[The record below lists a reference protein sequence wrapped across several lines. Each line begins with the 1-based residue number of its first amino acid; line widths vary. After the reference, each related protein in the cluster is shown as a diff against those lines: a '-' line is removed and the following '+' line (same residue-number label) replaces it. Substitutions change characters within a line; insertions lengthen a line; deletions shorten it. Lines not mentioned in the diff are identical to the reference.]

1 MLLDAVRLQDE
12 AAAGLQQGLATT
24 GAGSQQ
30 VKGVTVKDRLATI
43 NGLTD
48 AVLTTRQGEPL
59 QSISTTND
67 SLVAQGMYVVT
78 TAGRVGDGM
87 GLGSFKGAVIQ
98 GVKAHLV
105 VLEGPKNFLF
115 AEVAEAGK
123 PSVVEAEIRRALSGQ
138 N

>member
-1 MLLDAVRLQDE
+1 
-12 AAAGLQQGLATT
+12 
-24 GAGSQQ
+24 
-30 VKGVTVKDRLATI
+30 VKDRLATI